1 MKSFCAILV
10 VIALFTVANGLGDK
24 EDHFHRHHKRLG
36 MKKHHPKRPQ
46 GGVSVHVAESGN
58 VRNETVSIDVIQN
71 KATANGGQ
79 TKLKVNLRIHV
90 IEGNVHVNG
99 HKIDHAV
106 ITSIHLKTEIDRI
119 FGNGVVKSGPAIVHV
134 RVMVLESTAANGMK
148 QLAIQE
154 EIVQI
159 DKEEVSQI
167 TIKEIVLE
175 LSDNG
180 NESKRTINIIEIS
193 KSKIHSFDKRK
204 DTHVWACRGRLP
216 HKPFHADRKKMD
228 KWRKTHMSHDRPPTY
243 EMGKNKKGRVGDDD
257 DDDND
262 DNDDNDDK
270 HGKHQHSKGLRSFGH
285 RFCRWFHRQPILTR
299 AVFCI
304 SVILLSV
311 LLIASCCICACKKTK
326 KPQTLNQSNK
336 HQLTDVVCADEDA
349 SPLPTKKSLD
359 KQPLIA

>member
-204 DTHVWACRGRLP
+204 DTHVWACRG
-216 HKPFHADRKKMD
+216 M
-228 KWRKTHMSHDRPPTY
+228 
-243 EMGKNKKGRVGDDD
+243 
-257 DDDND
+257 
-262 DNDDNDDK
+262 K